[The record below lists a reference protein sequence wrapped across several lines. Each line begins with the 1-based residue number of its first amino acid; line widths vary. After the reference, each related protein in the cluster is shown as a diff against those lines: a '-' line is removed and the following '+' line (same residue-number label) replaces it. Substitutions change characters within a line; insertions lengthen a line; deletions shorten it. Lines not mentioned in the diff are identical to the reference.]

1 MDVKTVAIIGAGVSG
16 VSSAIHLK
24 NAGLEVTV
32 FERGDVAGGVWVYN
46 NRTAL
51 EPSYPSTI
59 PSTGDSPAFD
69 ALLKATSRG
78 ARRDSPVDQD
88 SFDAKNSV
96 DNNDLKILHAPP
108 GPCYIGLHNN
118 VSTPEMKL
126 RAHDWPPQTPDF
138 VTHDVLATY
147 IQDTAAANDVL
158 SNISFR
164 TRVDKAE
171 KKGNKW
177 EVQSSRL
184 VDGEIER
191 AVQQFDALI
200 VASGHYHAPN
210 IPDYPNLPAW
220 KSAFPSRISHSKLY
234 RSPTPFAGKN
244 VLVIGAGV
252 SSTDICRELGSVAA
266 KIWQSSRGGEYDLL
280 PSMLP
285 KNCTRVGGIA
295 SFSTLTSTSLLND
308 HEPIPGSVILS
319 SGEELKNIHHVILAT
334 GYHMSYPF
342 LPHLHDDN
350 ATPEH
355 ANEEILVTTGQITH
369 NLHKDIF
376 YIPNP
381 SLAFIGVPYHV
392 ATFSLFEFQAMC
404 VAAIFS
410 GSSSL
415 PGQQEMREEYV
426 ERIAKKGVGR
436 AFHSL
441 KDDEGEIAY
450 VRDMV
455 GIVNQGKKEG
465 EKVEGHSKEW
475 FEAYERRLIRMKE
488 TRERKVEVEV
498 KEKVAGPAEAVQNE
512 RVK

>member
-1 MDVKTVAIIGAGVSG
+1 M
-16 VSSAIHLK
+16 
-24 NAGLEVTV
+24 
-32 FERGDVAGGVWVYN
+32 
-46 NRTAL
+46 
-51 EPSYPSTI
+51 
-59 PSTGDSPAFD
+59 
-69 ALLKATSRG
+69 
-78 ARRDSPVDQD
+78 
-88 SFDAKNSV
+88 
-96 DNNDLKILHAPP
+96 
-108 GPCYIGLHNN
+108 
-118 VSTPEMKL
+118 
-126 RAHDWPPQTPDF
+126 
-138 VTHDVLATY
+138 
-147 IQDTAAANDVL
+147 
-158 SNISFR
+158 
-164 TRVDKAE
+164 
-171 KKGNKW
+171 
-177 EVQSSRL
+177 
-184 VDGEIER
+184 
-191 AVQQFDALI
+191 
-200 VASGHYHAPN
+200 
-210 IPDYPNLPAW
+210 
-220 KSAFPSRISHSKLY
+220 
-234 RSPTPFAGKN
+234 
-244 VLVIGAGV
+244 
-252 SSTDICRELGSVAA
+252 
-266 KIWQSSRGGEYDLL
+266 L

-285 KNCTRVGGIA
+285 ANCTRVGGIA

-319 SGEELKNIHHVILAT
+319 SGEELNTIHHVILAT

-376 YIPNP
+376 YIPDP

-415 PGQQEMREEYV
+415 PGQQEMREEYA
-426 ERIAKKGVGR
+426 ERVAKKGVGR

-441 KDDEGEIAY
+441 KDDEGEIRY

-455 GIVNQGKKEG
+455 GIVNQGKREG

-475 FEAYERRLIRMKE
+475 FEAYERRLVRM
-488 TRERKVEVEV
+488 

>member
-1 MDVKTVAIIGAGVSG
+1 
-16 VSSAIHLK
+16 
-24 NAGLEVTV
+24 
-32 FERGDVAGGVWVYN
+32 
-46 NRTAL
+46 
-51 EPSYPSTI
+51 
-59 PSTGDSPAFD
+59 
-69 ALLKATSRG
+69 
-78 ARRDSPVDQD
+78 
-88 SFDAKNSV
+88 
-96 DNNDLKILHAPP
+96 
-108 GPCYIGLHNN
+108 
-118 VSTPEMKL
+118 
-126 RAHDWPPQTPDF
+126 
-138 VTHDVLATY
+138 
-147 IQDTAAANDVL
+147 
-158 SNISFR
+158 
-164 TRVDKAE
+164 
-171 KKGNKW
+171 
-177 EVQSSRL
+177 
-184 VDGEIER
+184 
-191 AVQQFDALI
+191 
-200 VASGHYHAPN
+200 
-210 IPDYPNLPAW
+210 
-220 KSAFPSRISHSKLY
+220 
-234 RSPTPFAGKN
+234 
-244 VLVIGAGV
+244 
-252 SSTDICRELGSVAA
+252 
-266 KIWQSSRGGEYDLL
+266 LL

-295 SFSTLTSTSLLND
+295 SFCTLISTSLLND
-308 HEPIPGSVILS
+308 DEPIPSSVILS

-342 LPHLHDDN
+342 LPHLHNDN

-376 YIPNP
+376 YIPDP

-415 PGQQEMREEYV
+415 PGQQEMRKEHV
-426 ERIAKKGVGR
+426 EKIARRGVGR

-475 FEAYERRLIRMKE
+475 FEAYGRRLVRMKE
-488 TRERKVEVEV
+488 TRGRKVEVEV

-512 RVK
+512 GVK